1 MGEGTRFQR
10 AIGEGFG
17 PSAGETLLADDEVR
31 IYMRI
36 RARVY

>member
-31 IYMRI
+31 L
-36 RARVY
+36 